1 MPTTRDM
8 IRTLRLHRST
18 WRAEGVVQLDLADP
32 AGAELPEWR
41 PGDHLLLHLPNGLDR
56 EYSLCGDP
64 DDRHTLSVAVLDEP
78 SSRGGSRYVHRD
90 LPVGTRFEVSG
101 PRNNFVLETA
111 PEYLLV
117 AGGIGITPIR
127 AMAAEL
133 DRAGARFRLLY
144 CGRSRASMA
153 FLSDLEA
160 LLGDRLTVHADDEQ
174 GQMPDIPGA
183 LERFGDR
190 GLVYCCGP
198 APLIDAVLDG
208 AADPGQ
214 VRVERFRAPESPEP
228 ATPSEGFDV
237 VCDRTGARVEVGPD
251 ESVLEALGSAGL
263 DVPSSCQ
270 EGICG
275 TCETR
280 VLSGEVDHRDFLLSD
295 SERADRMLVC
305 VSRCEGGELV
315 LDL

>member
-1 MPTTRDM
+1 MT
-8 IRTLRLHRST
+8 RTLRLHRST
-18 WRAEGVVQLDLADP
+18 WRAEGVVQLDLTDP
-32 AGAELPEWR
+32 AGAELPAWS

-64 DDRHTLSVAVLDEP
+64 RDRRVYSVAVLDEP
-78 SSRGGSRYVHRD
+78 SSRGGSSHVHRG

-101 PRNNFVLETA
+101 PRSNFALEPA

-133 DRAGARFRLLY
+133 DRTGADVRLLY
-144 CGRSRASMA
+144 CGRERASMA
-153 FLSDLEA
+153 FLDDLVG
-160 LLGDRLTVHADDEQ
+160 LLGDRLTVHADDEE
-174 GQMPDIPGA
+174 GQLPDISGVLRGFGA
-183 LERFGDR
+183 E

-198 APLIDAVLDG
+198 SPLIDAVQEG
-208 AADPGQ
+208 AADPGR
-214 VRVERFRAPESPEP
+214 VRVERFRAPEAP
-228 ATPSEGFDV
+228 ASSTPAEGFAV
-237 VCDRTGARVEVGPD
+237 VCDRSGTRVDVGPG
-251 ESVLEALGSAGL
+251 ESVLEALGDAGL

-280 VLSGEVDHRDFLLSD
+280 VVSGEVDHRDFLLSD
-295 SERADRMLVC
+295 GERADRMLVC
-305 VSRCEGGELV
+305 VSRSSGGELV